1 MSKANTPTSSSK
13 SQAAADLPGDPDC
26 EVCGGVGY
34 LRQDVPVGHPEF
46 GKLHVCKCRQGQ
58 LNQGR
63 RDRLYALS
71 NLDQLTHLNFDNFEP
86 RGRIGLGP
94 LQADSL
100 ERGFNHAQQFARSHV
115 GWLLLQGRYGCG
127 KTHLAA
133 AVANF
138 SVEMGI
144 PTLFITVPDLLDTLR
159 FSYGDNDY
167 SFEQRFEEIRNVRLL
182 IMDDFGT
189 QNATDWAQEKLFQIL
204 NFRYINQ
211 LPTVV
216 TTNLSLDEIE
226 GRIRS
231 RLEDPELVTRV
242 MITATDYRRPADDT
256 GHHELSSLSLLGNR
270 TFGTFSS
277 RKNEGL
283 TSDEVDRLERALKAA
298 QDYAENPQGWLVFT
312 GPYGSG
318 KTHLAAAIANYR
330 AGLGFPPLF
339 VVVPDLMDHLRAT
352 FNPSSNTSYDRR
364 FEDVRTSPLLVL
376 DDLGTQSMT
385 PWVKEKLYQLFNYR
399 YNASLP
405 TVITTADQL
414 EQLDPRILSR
424 MEDRRLCRIFGL
436 TAPAYRGEGKKR

>member
-1 MSKANTPTSSSK
+1 MSKENTPTSSNKQHTK
-13 SQAAADLPGDPDC
+13 SDLPGDPDC
-26 EVCGGVGY
+26 EVCNGVGY
-34 LRQDVPVGHPEF
+34 LRLDVPVGHPQF
-46 GKLHVCKCRQGQ
+46 GKLQVCQCRKGQ
-58 LNQGR
+58 LSQGR
-63 RDRLYALS
+63 RNRLYALS
-71 NLDQLTHLNFDNFEP
+71 NLDQLSHLNFENFEY

-100 ERGFNHAQQFARSHV
+100 EQAFNHAQQFARSHN

-138 SVEMGI
+138 AVEMGM
-144 PTLFITVPDLLDTLR
+144 PTLFVTVPDLLDTLR
-159 FSYGDNDY
+159 FSYNDNDY
-167 SFEQRFEEIRNVRLL
+167 TFEQRFEEIRKVHLL
-182 IMDDFGT
+182 VLDDFGT
-189 QNATDWAQEKLFQIL
+189 QNATPWAQEKLFQIL
-204 NFRYINQ
+204 NYRYINQ

-216 TTNLSLDEIE
+216 TTNLSLNEIE

-242 MITATDYRRPADDT
+242 KIMATDYRRPADDT
-256 GHHELSSLSLLGNR
+256 GHHELSSLSMLGSR

-283 TSDEVDRLERALKAA
+283 TSDETGRLEKALKAA
-298 QDYAENPQGWLVFT
+298 QEYAENPQGWLVFT

-318 KTHLAAAIANYR
+318 KTHLAASIANYR
-330 AGLGFPPLF
+330 AGLGFRPLF

-352 FNPSSNTSYDRR
+352 FGSSSNVSYDQR
-364 FEDVRTSPLLVL
+364 FEDVRTTPLLVL

-385 PWVKEKLYQLFNYR
+385 PWVREKLYQLFNYR
-399 YNASLP
+399 YTASLP

-414 EQLDPRILSR
+414 DQLDPRILSR
-424 MEDRRLCRIFGL
+424 MEDRRLCRILGL
-436 TAPAYRGEGKKR
+436 TAPAYRGEVKKR